1 MAADRFKMKWLKGS
15 AHYGALEVYQPVID
29 YDITGPVTISTG
41 DYQDWDDASA
51 RFAALSSGIY
61 PDGCNT
67 DVTIIAD
74 NDQLASRGYTT
85 WFPEYFEHIYGT
97 SEITAGDRFIMSN
110 GSYWLVTQARTVD
123 GAYRYVELEGH
134 LESGEIAYSAV
145 KWQCSIFGAGGA
157 NVSCNSFPW
166 LAYHNPQY
174 VIRSCASFQGWG
186 NSNTCSIQNSTET
199 YSPVSA
205 TLGGRFWSGLTPDPP
220 PDPDDP
226 YPDIPD
232 SDDDFPDTP
241 DGIPDP
247 DPIPI
252 PPDPPIDVQ
261 NVGFIR
267 LFAPTESQLTDLA
280 SYMWSSA
287 FSLDSFKKL
296 FADPMDCILGLNIVP
311 VNVPRGSAIAV
322 KVGNISTGI
331 QMYPATSQW
340 ITVDCGSLDVGKIF
354 DTYLDYA
361 PYTKWSLF
369 LPYIG
374 MVQLNTDDVAHKV
387 LKVVYKV
394 DILSCACIAFIKS
407 GDSVLYHFAGSCGY
421 SVPTNSSNF
430 GALYQSIVDVG
441 VSAAMLAVTVG
452 TAGAGAPAAGTAAA
466 ARAEASAARMVA
478 AQSANAVTS
487 TASAVTNAKPVVKR
501 SGAVGAGSGIMD
513 TQTPYVVIECPR
525 PCKAGRQA
533 HYVGYPSF
541 ITVQISGIKGEDGS
555 PYFAQFESVI
565 LNGLSCTKEELLMIE
580 ELLKGGVYV

>member
-1 MAADRFKMKWLKGS
+1 MAANRFKMKWVRGG
-15 AHYGALEVYQPVID
+15 AHYGSIDIYQPVID
-29 YDITGPVTISTG
+29 YDITGPFYYNPVEFSN
-41 DYQDWDDASA
+41 WDDASTH
-51 RFAALSSGIY
+51 FKNNTQGI
-61 PDGCNT
+61 
-67 DVTIIAD
+67 
-74 NDQLASRGYTT
+74 
-85 WFPEYFEHIYGT
+85 FPEGCPSNVSVGAHTLLVGNHGYDLFFPEERENIINMGEL
-97 SEITAGDRFIMSN
+97 SGNDKLIMSN
-110 GSYWLVTQARTVD
+110 GSYWLVTR
-123 GAYRYVELEGH
+123 GAYQDGSYVKVELEGH
-134 LESGEIAYSAV
+134 LESGEIAYSGIV
-145 KWQCSIFGAGGA
+145 WECSGVGHWNA
-157 NVSCNSFPW
+157 SCTTLPW
-166 LAYHNPQY
+166 LMYHNPQY
-174 VIRSCASFQGWG
+174 RITSIMATGWG
-186 NSNTCSIQNSTET
+186 NSGTCNYNTSST
-199 YSPVSA
+199 YDPISA
-205 TLGGRFWSGLTPDPP
+205 TLGGRFWSGLTPDPE

-232 SDDDFPDTP
+232 GGDDFPDEP
-241 DGIPDP
+241 DGDPDP

-287 FSLDSFKKL
+287 FSLDSFKKI

-311 VNVPRGSAIAV
+311 VNVPRGAATAV

-331 QMYPATSQW
+331 QMYPATQQW

-394 DILSCACIAFIKS
+394 DILSCACIAFVKS

-478 AQSANAVTS
+478 SQQAHLATS

-513 TQTPYVVIECPR
+513 SQTPYVIIEHPR

-533 HYVGYPSF
+533 HYIGYPGF
-541 ITVQISGIKGEDGS
+541 VTVQLSGIKAPDDEP
-555 PYFAQFESVI
+555 PYYAQFESVI
-565 LNGLSCTKEELLMIE
+565 LNGLSCTTEELLMIE
-580 ELLKGGVYV
+580 ETLKGGVYV